1 MRVVLSLVVALC
13 LAAGVVAERP
23 DPAVDATGI
32 LAAAREALGGDQKLA
47 AVTSFSATGRT
58 RQLRGNNLVPIVF
71 EMWCELPDRYVRK
84 DEIPAQES
92 DPTSS
97 GFNGDSLIQIPP
109 PPPMPQMGAIPGMP
123 GMATPAPPSAGR
135 ATGAPA
141 PTVAPPS
148 TPPAASAAKPAGA
161 TPATGDPAAAAGLSA
176 KPGAPMPAPGATPP
190 GPPPDPRKARLTTVK
205 QDFVRLTLGMF
216 AASFSSYPVTFRHI
230 GQAEAPQG
238 KADVLEVKG
247 PGTFLLKLFINSQ
260 THLPVMVSWTVPATN
275 VVIKT
280 PDQPAPATL
289 PPGSIVVDA
298 PAAPP
303 ATAPKEEL
311 AKYAQEIMALRKQA
325 LASRLIEHRVYYADY
340 RDIGNGLKFPFRLR
354 RAVAGDTIEETTFDE
369 FAVNKKIDPRRFA
382 PVK

>member
-1 MRVVLSLVVALC
+1 MRVILSLVVALG
-13 LAAGVVAERP
+13 LMAGVLAEYT
-23 DPAVDATGI
+23 DPAADVTAI
-32 LAAAREALGGDQKLA
+32 LSAAREALGGDQKLA

-71 EMWCELPDRYVRK
+71 ELWCELPDKYVRK

-97 GFNGDSLIQIPP
+97 GFNGDGLIQIPP
-109 PPPMPQMGAIPGMP
+109 PPP
-123 GMATPAPPSAGR
+123 PP
-135 ATGAPA
+135 T
-141 PTVAPPS
+141 
-148 TPPAASAAKPAGA
+148 
-161 TPATGDPAAAAGLSA
+161 AAAMAAAMAMAA
-176 KPGAPMPAPGATPP
+176 KPGAPGPTTPARPAPGSATGAPPAAAPPPGTPAKPGGASPAPGAAPP
-190 GPPPDPRKARLTTVK
+190 GPPPDPRKARVTTVK

-247 PGTFLLKLFINSQ
+247 PGTFLLKLFINSE

-289 PPGSIVVDA
+289 PPGSIVVEA

-311 AKYAQEIMALRKQA
+311 AKYAQDIMALRKQA

-369 FAVNKKIDPRRFA
+369 FAINKKIDPRRFA